1 MENAAS
7 KVATFSPPISPLRTE
22 VYNELDESIYH
33 IQCVGS
39 YCMKEIVDK
48 VGVALDDENQHGHVT
63 LKIMEKIIGNRYGL
77 QFSSSMSVQDLHE
90 FMPIVHSVKDNMKP
104 DLCIKSNNGC
114 ALLFA
119 EEDSH
124 KCKDMHASITKA
136 CIYANF
142 HCRYLATYNVRSPGY
157 CIHFP
162 SAHSSAYETKSLAA
176 IIRCTWSYERFC
188 FVYSAEALALDTLE
202 QTIVRVVN
210 ELIALRLGNNFR
222 DMATLYHL
230 FKLNLM
236 EVNASPFLTTRRWT
250 CTSQYL
256 SGNSIVLKVRDED
269 TNTQKVLKFVD
280 SSVFGNLFAMKMD
293 SNDCMHLLHFEEF
306 LEGPISRRFVLVYK
320 ACLPPLTEVEA
331 KQCLHDFVNKLI
343 RALQAVHENRIEH
356 CDIRL
361 ENICFRPDS
370 KDIVLIDL
378 DRAVNRTLFEPNGFM
393 HHHFMMYRTKT
404 CMFSN
409 LAVPSVDYVQ
419 LGYMVLWISHFNET
433 VDRFK
438 FSGNSNYHDMHT
450 YAGLQNEPQL
460 VRHLIQEGAVR
471 NNTTN
476 ALYGNDLPDR
486 GLLLV
491 HMLEQR

>member
-7 KVATFSPPISPLRTE
+7 KVAMSSPPISPLCTE
-22 VYNELDESIYH
+22 VYNVLDQSIYS
-33 IQCVGS
+33 IQCVNS
-39 YCMKEIVDK
+39 YCMREIVDK
-48 VGVALDDENQHGHVT
+48 VGVQVDDDYKHGHVT
-63 LKIMEKIIGNRYGL
+63 LKIMERIIGNTYGL
-77 QFSSSMSVQDLHE
+77 QFSSSMSVQDLHK
-90 FMPIVHSVKDNMKP
+90 FMPIVNSVKDNMKP
-104 DLCIKSNNGC
+104 DVCIKSNDGL

-124 KCKDMHASITKA
+124 QCKNMHASLTKA

-142 HCRYLATYNVRSPGY
+142 HCRYLATYNVSSPGY

-162 SAHSSAYETKSLAA
+162 SAHPSAYDTKSIAA

-188 FVYSAEALALDTLE
+188 FVYSAEALGLNNLE
-202 QTIVRVVN
+202 ENIAGVVE
-210 ELIALRLGNNFR
+210 ELIALGLGDNMRR

-230 FKLNLM
+230 FKLNLGD
-236 EVNASPFLTTRRWT
+236 VNASPFLTSRLWR
-250 CTSQYL
+250 CTFQYL
-256 SGNSIVLKVRDED
+256 SGNSIVLKVSDNV
-269 TNTQKVLKFVD
+269 NTQKVLKFVD
-280 SSVFGNLFAMKMD
+280 PSVFGNLVQRKQQ
-293 SNDCMHLLHFEEF
+293 SEYCMHLLHFEEF
-306 LEGPISRRFVLVYK
+306 LEGPSLGQFVFVYK

-343 RALQAVHENRIEH
+343 RALQAVHEYRIEH

-419 LGYMVLWISHFNET
+419 LGYMVLWISHFGEM
-433 VDRFK
+433 VDGFK

-460 VRHLIQEGAVR
+460 VRHLIQEGAVQ
-471 NNTTN
+471 T
-476 ALYGNDLPDR
+476 LYDNDLPDS
-486 GLLLV
+486 GLPLGSILD
-491 HMLEQR
+491 LR